1 MTGHQVLLIVLAV
14 QAGLIGLIELIGRR
28 FERRAWAAFDA
39 AVRRDRQSRGDAAW
53 GEPAASSRTHPAG
66 EPPFPASGPQA
77 PPPGG
82 TAAGAPEPPLWVSAA
97 ASHGRT
103 IRG

>member
-1 MTGHQVLLIVLAV
+1 MTGHLVLGIVLGV
-14 QAGLIGLIELIGRR
+14 QAVVVGLIGLIGRR
-28 FERRAWAAFDA
+28 FERRAWAAFRA
-39 AVRRDRQSRGDAAW
+39 AVARDPMTRAGAAV
-53 GEPAASSRTHPAG
+53 AARSNLAG
-66 EPPFPASGPQA
+66 EFPLPASGPQA

-82 TAAGAPEPPLWVSAA
+82 TAAGAPDPPLWVPAA